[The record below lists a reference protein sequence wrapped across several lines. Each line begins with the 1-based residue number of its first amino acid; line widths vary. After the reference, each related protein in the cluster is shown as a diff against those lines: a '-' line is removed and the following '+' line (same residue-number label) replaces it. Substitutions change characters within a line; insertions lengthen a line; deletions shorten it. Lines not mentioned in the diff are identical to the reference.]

1 MDTLRRLADNIYRT
15 MTDSSVNENTGTSPK
30 ACGAYVSARQCAA
43 RRPLA
48 IVRLPFGGGGCSCE
62 PITEE
67 EIITMFNQN
76 R

>member
-1 MDTLRRLADNIYRT
+1 
-15 MTDSSVNENTGTSPK
+15 MTDSSANENTETSPK

-48 IVRLPFGGGGCSCE
+48 IVRLPSGGGGCSCE

-76 R
+76 K